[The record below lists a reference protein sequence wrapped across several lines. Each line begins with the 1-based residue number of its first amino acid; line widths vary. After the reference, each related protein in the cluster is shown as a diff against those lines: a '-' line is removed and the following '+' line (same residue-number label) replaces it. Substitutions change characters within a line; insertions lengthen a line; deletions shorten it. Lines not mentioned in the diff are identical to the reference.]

1 MAEDRA
7 AHRTQLLTEHDA
19 IKAKEV
25 ALAAQLKALSDTA
38 PVAAKTAAAPTPT
51 DGAKPLP
58 TIKFGTTEIN
68 TSGPVLAKVLH
79 SRRFKTRAGQP
90 ANSVSFV
97 DSANKFGRATFIGQP
112 PPVGCIE
119 GAFIEI
125 NGKVKI
131 PSRFCAAGFA
141 CEVLPK
147 SAIFKVVDPTDKL
160 TEQFLPDGSLPALT
174 TGPQLSAVATLS
186 ASNGFEK
193 AVKGKVNVA
202 LVVLGPGTNYQ
213 GASCQRFKTLCWL
226 SSGQEIWVT
235 VWEPDESTEET
246 MSTGARIFGEN
257 LTLGCHD
264 GEVSLSGSPDQFICV
279 DRTRCP
285 TPAIRE
291 PMEPFKPRALT
302 ETVVRRFFLKHNKA
316 KLEIPG
322 FIANLMTIPDDEI
335 RSKCQARYHA
345 APEPAHD
352 DFDI

>member
-1 MAEDRA
+1 M
-7 AHRTQLLTEHDA
+7 
-19 IKAKEV
+19 
-25 ALAAQLKALSDTA
+25 
-38 PVAAKTAAAPTPT
+38 
-51 DGAKPLP
+51 
-58 TIKFGTTEIN
+58 
-68 TSGPVLAKVLH
+68 LAKVLH

-97 DSANKFGRATFIGQP
+97 DSAKQFGRATFIGQP

-213 GASCQRFKTLCWL
+213 GANCQRFKTLCWL

-235 VWEPDESTEET
+235 IWEPDESTEET
-246 MSTGARIFGEN
+246 MSAGARIFGEN

-264 GEVSLSGSPDQFICV
+264 GEVSLSGSPDQFSCV
-279 DRTRCP
+279 DRARCP

-291 PMEPFKPRALT
+291 PMAPFKPRALT

-316 KLEIPG
+316 KLEVPG
-322 FIANLMTIPDDEI
+322 FIANLMKLPDDEI

-345 APEPAHD
+345 TPEPAHD